1 MPQVRVGTVR
11 EETPKSCCQEGR
23 DTALFPNLGV
33 HVWWEEVW
41 GPLLVSPS
49 LRSSVLKI
57 LLRKGN
63 KNMSCHMAPLCSFGL
78 MMVCPTSQKEGF
90 YSF

>member
-49 LRSSVLKI
+49 LGPVS
-57 LLRKGN
+57 
-63 KNMSCHMAPLCSFGL
+63 
-78 MMVCPTSQKEGF
+78 
-90 YSF
+90 